1 MAEYAELE
9 GSLKRMLEL
18 IRDKAE
24 APALLAQIE
33 RLDQLA
39 QGLGPETPPMLRHYM
54 EKRGY
59 PKALEFLAGLDERKE
74 PNC

>member
-1 MAEYAELE
+1 MTGYTELE
-9 GSLKRMLEL
+9 ASLKRMLEL
-18 IRDKAE
+18 IQNKA
-24 APALLAQIE
+24 AGTALLAQIE

-39 QGLGPETPPMLRHYM
+39 QDLGPETPPMLRHYM

-59 PKALEFLAGLDERKE
+59 PKALEFLAGLDERKK

>member
-1 MAEYAELE
+1 MKGHTELE
-9 GSLKRMLEL
+9 ASLKKMLEL
-18 IRDKAE
+18 IQAKATGPE
-24 APALLAQIE
+24 LLAQIE

-39 QGLGPETPPMLRHYM
+39 QNLGPETPPMLRHYM

-59 PKALEFLAGLDERKE
+59 PKALEFLAGLDERQK

>member
-1 MAEYAELE
+1 VNDYAELE
-9 GSLKRMLEL
+9 ASLKKMLEL
-18 IRDKAE
+18 IQHQAE
-24 APALLAQIE
+24 TPALLAQIE

-59 PKALEFLAGLDERKE
+59 PKALEFLAGLDERQK

>member
-1 MAEYAELE
+1 MNGYTELE
-9 GSLKRMLEL
+9 ASLKKMLAL
-18 IRDKAE
+18 IQNKAG
-24 APALLAQIE
+24 APELLAQIE

-39 QGLGPETPPMLRHYM
+39 QSLGPETPPMLRHYM

-59 PKALEFLAGLDERKE
+59 PKALEFLAGLDERQK

>member
-1 MAEYAELE
+1 MTGYSELE
-9 GSLKRMLEL
+9 EALKKMLALIGEKAAGPEL
-18 IRDKAE
+18 M
-24 APALLAQIE
+24 AQIR

-39 QGLGPETPPMLRHYM
+39 GELGPGTPPMLRHYM

-59 PKALEFLAGLDERKE
+59 PKALEFLAGLDERQK

>member
-1 MAEYAELE
+1 ME
-9 GSLKRMLEL
+9 GYTDLDQALQRMLEL
-18 IRDKAE
+18 IQNKAASPE
-24 APALLAQIE
+24 LLAQIE

-39 QGLGPETPPMLRHYM
+39 QELGPETPPMLRHYM

-59 PKALEFLAGLDERKE
+59 PKALEFLAGLDERQK

>member
-1 MAEYAELE
+1 MSDYAELE
-9 GSLKRMLEL
+9 AALEKMIAL

-24 APALLAQIE
+24 SPELMAQIQ
-33 RLDQLA
+33 RLDELTT
-39 QGLGPETPPMLRHYM
+39 GLDPATPPMLRHYM

-59 PKALEFLAGLDERKE
+59 PKALEFLAGLDERQQ

>member
-1 MAEYAELE
+1 MSDYTALTAALE
-9 GSLKRMLEL
+9 KMIAL

-24 APALLAQIE
+24 GPELLAQIQ
-33 RLDQLA
+33 RLDALTA
-39 QGLGPETPPMLRHYM
+39 ALGPETPPMLRHYM

-59 PKALEFLAGLDERKE
+59 PKALEFLAGLDERQK

>member
-1 MAEYAELE
+1 VSDYAELE
-9 GSLKRMLEL
+9 ESLVKMLEL
-18 IRDKAE
+18 IQAKATGPE
-24 APALLAQIE
+24 LMAQIE

-39 QGLGPETPPMLRHYM
+39 QSLGPETPPMLRHYM

-59 PKALEFLAGLDERKE
+59 PKALEFLAGLDERQK